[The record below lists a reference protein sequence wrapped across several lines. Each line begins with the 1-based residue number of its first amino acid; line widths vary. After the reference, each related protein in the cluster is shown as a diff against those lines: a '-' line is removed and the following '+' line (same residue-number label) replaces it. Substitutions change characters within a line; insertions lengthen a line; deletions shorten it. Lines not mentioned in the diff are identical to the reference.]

1 MALISNL
8 NTGRTPGFGNVLH
21 SAATTAAAKVTSSN
35 TESPGGSGM
44 SSGWLN
50 ALESQRDYN
59 NAFNLSQVEALNNF
73 NAAEAKKNRDW
84 QERMSNT
91 AYQRSVKDLMA
102 AGLNPVL
109 AALNGGAST
118 PAGAQASGSRANA
131 DDTLG
136 SGLISLMSAMISSNS
151 AMSIAQMQMDNQRWL
166 MENNPNSAYNII
178 NGILSGLGIGDSS
191 AKGLKSK
198 NAINSLI
205 QDYKGYAHDWYGHGA
220 KGYVNKLRSSF
231 K

>member
-1 MALISNL
+1 MALIPNI
-8 NTGRTPGFGNVLH
+8 NTGRSPGFGHVLH
-21 SAATTAAAKVTSSN
+21 AAQPSAAARVGSTSSG
-35 TESPGGSGM
+35 SSGGSGM
-44 SSGWLN
+44 SSAWMN

-73 NAAEAKKNRDW
+73 NAAEAQKNRDF

-91 AYQRSVKDLMA
+91 SYQRMVKDLMA

-118 PAGAQASGSRANA
+118 PQGAQASGSRATA

-151 AMSIAQMQMDNQRWL
+151 AMSIAQMQMENQRWL
-166 MENNPNSAYNII
+166 MENNPNSAYNVI
-178 NGILSGLGIGDSS
+178 NGILSGLGIGDTS

-198 NAINSLI
+198 NAVNSLI
-205 QDYKGYAHDWYGHGA
+205 QDYKGYAKSWYGNGV
-220 KGYVNKLRSSF
+220 KGYVNKLRSSL

>member
-1 MALISNL
+1 
-8 NTGRTPGFGNVLH
+8 
-21 SAATTAAAKVTSSN
+21 
-35 TESPGGSGM
+35 M
-44 SSGWLN
+44 SSGWIN

-59 NAFNLSQVEALNNF
+59 NAFNLSQVEALNSF
-73 NAAEAKKNRDW
+73 NASEAQKNRDF

-109 AALNGGAST
+109 AALNGGSST
-118 PAGAQASGSRANA
+118 PQGAQASGSRANA

-151 AMSIAQMQMDNQRWL
+151 AMSIAQMQMENQRWL

-178 NGILSGLGIGDSS
+178 NGILSGLGIGDTS

-198 NAINSLI
+198 NAVNSLI
-205 QDYKGYAHDWYGHGA
+205 NEYKGLANDWYGHGV
-220 KGYVNKLRSSF
+220 KGYVSILRRSF